1 MEGSARLSSAWHS
14 RVICLALGA
23 VVLFGVACGDA
34 GEQRSFGSS
43 KVEAVPT
50 NVSGSG
56 TTSGIGA
63 GAAFAPPSGS
73 TSGAGAG
80 TPTTTPTVTPAP
92 SK

>member
-1 MEGSARLSSAWHS
+1 MVAS
-14 RVICLALGA
+14 RRTLGA
-23 VVLFGVACGDA
+23 MVGACVLMAVVACGDG

-43 KVEAVPT
+43 KIEAVPT

-63 GAAFAPPSGS
+63 GAVLSPGGGGGPA
-73 TSGAGAG
+73 SGASP
-80 TPTTTPTVTPAP
+80 TPTQTPTATPAP

>member
-1 MEGSARLSSAWHS
+1 MSSAWHS
-14 RVICLALGA
+14 RVIYLALGLCI
-23 VVLFGVACGDA
+23 VLGVACGGA
-34 GEQRSFGSS
+34 GDEQASFASS

-63 GAAFAPPSGS
+63 GAALVPPGGATIAGS
-73 TSGAGAG
+73 P
-80 TPTTTPTVTPAP
+80 TPTPTVTPAP

>member
-1 MEGSARLSSAWHS
+1 MSARHP
-14 RVICLALGA
+14 RVVCLALGA
-23 VVLFGVACGDA
+23 FLLLVIGCGADPGGQQA
-34 GEQRSFGSS
+34 SFGSS
-43 KVEAVPT
+43 KIEAVPT

-63 GAAFAPPSGS
+63 GAAFAPPGGS
-73 TSGAGAG
+73 AGGAGSP